1 MLFMTV
7 RERILEFLESREGE
21 FFTAEEIARSVGED
35 LSPSEVYAHIAHIAK
50 TVRRAFGGR
59 AYIAIKYP
67 VCLKCGYVI
76 RVSKPKKPSR
86 CPRCRSTWVSEP
98 EFAFMMD

>member
-1 MLFMTV
+1 LTV
-7 RERILEFLESREGE
+7 RERILEFLMGREGE
-21 FFTAEEIARSVGED
+21 FFTAEEIASGIGED
-35 LSPSEVYAHIAHIAK
+35 LTPAEVYAHIAHIAK
-50 TVRRAFGGR
+50 SVRRSFGGR

-76 RVSKPKKPSR
+76 RVRRPKKPSR

-98 EFAFMMD
+98 EFAFVRD

>member
-1 MLFMTV
+1 MTV
-7 RERILEFLESREGE
+7 RERILEFLMGREGE
-21 FFTAEEIARSVGED
+21 LFTAEEIASGIGED
-35 LSPSEVYAHIAHIAK
+35 LAPAEVYAHIAHIAK
-50 TVRRAFGGR
+50 SVRRSFGGR

-76 RVSKPKKPSR
+76 RVRRPKKPSR

-98 EFAFMMD
+98 EFAFVRD

>member
-1 MLFMTV
+1 MTV
-7 RERILEFLESREGE
+7 REEILEYLMRHEGE

-35 LSPSEVYAHIAHIAK
+35 LTPAEVYAHIAHIAK
-50 TVRRAFGGR
+50 SVRRLFGGR

-76 RVSKPKKPSR
+76 KVSKPKKPSR

-98 EFAFMMD
+98 EFAFIRD